1 MSAPISSSQNIK
13 RQLKPIKVRYKAGF
27 LYALIYKDVIMSKM
41 KKNDLKLLFM
51 GTPEISA
58 YVFEKMIQDGYH
70 FVGLVAQPDHP
81 VGRKGLVEKVPTK
94 VIAEKY
100 DIPVFQPTKIRLDY
114 SFIDEIKPDLVITLA
129 YGQIVPQGFL
139 DKIPMGCLNLHGSL
153 LPKYRGAS
161 PVQSALINNEKVTGV
176 TLMEMIKEMDAG
188 RMYAKK
194 EIEITEDDNA
204 TSLFNKVKI
213 AASELVLEALP
224 KYISGELKGE
234 KQNEEEVTFC
244 SIIKPEQEKID
255 LSLSKE
261 SIVGWIRG
269 LSDEPGAYLYLN
281 NFKLKI
287 YKAKVIDDSVTK
299 EIGTILK
306 ADKFGLYMQAKDGV
320 IALLEIQ
327 KEGKKRMDYRSFIN
341 GNQNLL
347 GQKLS

>member
-1 MSAPISSSQNIK
+1 MEISN
-13 RQLKPIKVRYKAGF
+13 
-27 LYALIYKDVIMSKM
+27 
-41 KKNDLKLLFM
+41 LKLVFM

-58 YVFEKMIQDGYH
+58 YVFEKMIEAGYH

-81 VGRKGLVEKVPTK
+81 VGRKGIIEKVPTK
-94 VIAEKY
+94 VVAEKY
-100 DIPVFQPTKIRLDY
+100 NIPVFQPEKIRLDY
-114 SFIDEIKPDLVITLA
+114 AFIEDIKPDLVITLA

-139 DKIPMGCLNLHGSL
+139 DVPKYGCLNLHGSL

-176 TLMEMIKEMDAG
+176 TLMEMVKAMDAG

-194 EIEITEDDNA
+194 EIEIAEDDNA

-224 KYISGELKGE
+224 KYINGELKGE
-234 KQNEEEVTFC
+234 EQNEEEVTFC
-244 SIIKPEQEKID
+244 STIKPEQEKLD
-255 LSLSKE
+255 LSMSATQL
-261 SIVGWIRG
+261 VGWIKG

-281 NFKLKI
+281 NLKLKI
-287 YKAKVIDDSVTK
+287 YKAKVIDNSVAA
-299 EIGTILK
+299 EVGTIVK
-306 ADKFGLYMQAKDGV
+306 ADKNGLYTQAKDGV
-320 IALLEIQ
+320 ISLLEIQ

>member
-1 MSAPISSSQNIK
+1 
-13 RQLKPIKVRYKAGF
+13 
-27 LYALIYKDVIMSKM
+27 
-41 KKNDLKLLFM
+41 M

-58 YVFEKMIQDGYH
+58 YVFEKMIEAGYH

-81 VGRKGLVEKVPTK
+81 VGRKGIIEKVPTK

-100 DIPVFQPTKIRLDY
+100 DIPVYQPVKIRLDY
-114 SFIDEIKPDLVITLA
+114 SFIEEIKPDLVITLA

-139 DKIPMGCLNLHGSL
+139 DVPRLGCLNLHGSL

-161 PVQSALINNEKVTGV
+161 PVQTALINNEKVTGV

-194 EIEITEDDNA
+194 EIEIAEDDNA

-224 KYISGELKGE
+224 KYINGELPGE
-234 KQNEEEVTFC
+234 KQNEEEATFC
-244 SIIKPEQEKID
+244 SMIKPEQEKLD
-255 LSLSKE
+255 LNMSTKSL
-261 SIVGWIRG
+261 IGWIRG

-281 NFKLKI
+281 NLKLKI
-287 YKAKVIDDSVTK
+287 YKAKFIDDSVSA
-299 EIGTILK
+299 EAGTIIK
-306 ADKFGLYMQAKDGV
+306 ADKSGLYLQTKDGV
-320 IALLEIQ
+320 IALLEVQ

>member
-1 MSAPISSSQNIK
+1 ME
-13 RQLKPIKVRYKAGF
+13 
-27 LYALIYKDVIMSKM
+27 
-41 KKNDLKLLFM
+41 KNDLRLVFM

-58 YVFEKMIQDGYH
+58 YVFEKMILDGYH

-81 VGRKGLVEKVPTK
+81 VGRKGIIEKVPTK
-94 VIAEKY
+94 VVAEKY
-100 DIPVFQPTKIRLDY
+100 DIPVFQPAKIRLDY
-114 SFIDEIKPDLVITLA
+114 SFINELKPDLVITLA
-129 YGQIVPQGFL
+129 YGQIVPEDFL
-139 DKIPMGCLNLHGSL
+139 KVPKLGCLNLHGSL

-161 PVQSALINNEKVTGV
+161 PIQSSLINNEKVTGV

-204 TSLFNKVKI
+204 TSLFNKVKE
-213 AASELVLEALP
+213 AAGELIIEALP
-224 KYISGELKGE
+224 KYINGELIGE

-244 SIIKPEQEKID
+244 SIIKPEQEKLD
-255 LSLSKE
+255 LSLPAL

-281 NFKLKI
+281 NNKLKI
-287 YKAKVIDDSVTK
+287 YKAKLVDQSISAEV
-299 EIGTILK
+299 GTIVK
-306 ADKFGLYMQAKDGV
+306 ADKYGLFMQAKDGV
-320 IALLEIQ
+320 ISLLEVQ